1 MYKQIIQIVLRGPEE
16 DVEFATNQV
25 EDQLSEIMENI
36 QDEGTD
42 ITYTVSILDD
52 PEELGF
58 DDFDD

>member
-1 MYKQIIQIVLRGPEE
+1 MYKQIIQIVLQGPED
-16 DVEFATNQV
+16 DVEFAVGQV

-52 PEELGF
+52 PEEFGF